1 MTSYADVVN
10 HWLNYKGGTAQCSSR
25 SLVQQDGTLW
35 YKRQRV
41 GLPFPPSIR
50 TPRKT
55 KNGCRMT
62 PVARMSEDSIYLMGQ
77 GAPWYW
83 RVADFGCQ
91 LDRTSGEITSPLK
104 SERTIAYGYLVGLL
118 GHVSEEGGYGAN
130 GLSVANP
137 RPDDSRKAVK
147 LPVVRCYRVEH
158 GGNFNQANH
167 DAFDYMI
174 SYSTKKLLRARKT
187 SKKQFHL
194 AMINLLIREANQFA
208 ETMNCDWS
216 FKLSSPVR
224 KVRFTME
231 LDK

>member
-1 MTSYADVVN
+1 MSSYADVVN
-10 HWLNYKGGTAQCSSR
+10 HWLNYKGGSAQCSSR

-41 GLPFPPSIR
+41 GLTFPPSIR

-62 PVARMSEDSIYLMGQ
+62 PIARLSEDRIYLMGQ
-77 GAPWYW
+77 GAPWFW
-83 RVADFGCQ
+83 RVADFGCE

-104 SERTIAYGYLVGLL
+104 SERTHGYGYLVDMLTLTRTG
-118 GHVSEEGGYGAN
+118 GRNADDEECA
-130 GLSVANP
+130 
-137 RPDDSRKAVK
+137 
-147 LPVVRCYRVEH
+147 LPPPIVRCYRVEH

-187 SKKQFHL
+187 SNKQFHL

-216 FKLSSPVR
+216 FKLSEPVR

>member
-10 HWLNYKGGTAQCSSR
+10 HWLNYKGGSAQCSSR

-35 YKRQRV
+35 YKRQRA
-41 GLPFPPSIR
+41 GLTFPPSIR

-62 PVARMSEDSIYLMGQ
+62 PVARLTEDRIYLMGQ
-77 GAPWYW
+77 GAPWFW

-91 LDRTSGEITSPLK
+91 LDRTTGEIVSSLN
-104 SERTIAYGYLVGLL
+104 SERTIAYGYLVGL
-118 GHVSEEGGYGAN
+118 
-130 GLSVANP
+130 VAHIMP
-137 RPDDSRKAVK
+137 IGDDGVATDDKHEAVK

-174 SYSTKKLLRARKT
+174 SYSTKKLLRAHKT

-194 AMINLLIREANQFA
+194 AMINLLINEANQFA
-208 ETMNCDWS
+208 EIMKCDWE
-216 FKLSSPVR
+216 FKLTDPVR
-224 KVRFTME
+224 KARFTME

>member
-10 HWLNYKGGTAQCSSR
+10 HWLNYKGGSAQCSSR
-25 SLVQQDGTLW
+25 SLVQQDGPLW
-35 YKRQRV
+35 YKRQRA
-41 GLPFPPSIR
+41 GLTFPPSIR

-62 PVARMSEDSIYLMGQ
+62 PIARLSEDRIYLMGE

-83 RVADFGCQ
+83 RIADFGCQ
-91 LDRTSGEITSPLK
+91 LDRTSGEITSPLT
-104 SERTIAYGYLVGLL
+104 SERTIAYGYLVDLL
-118 GHVSEEGGYGAN
+118 GRVNSLG
-130 GLSVANP
+130 VAT
-137 RPDDSRKAVK
+137 DDSLEAVK

-158 GGNFNQANH
+158 GGNFNQTNH

-216 FKLSSPVR
+216 FKLSEPVR

>member
-41 GLPFPPSIR
+41 GLTFPPSIR

-62 PVARMSEDSIYLMGQ
+62 PIARLSEDRIYLMGE

-83 RVADFGCQ
+83 RIADFGCQ
-91 LDRTSGEITSPLK
+91 LDRTSGEITSPLT
-104 SERTIAYGYLVGLL
+104 SERTIAYGYLVDLL
-118 GHVSEEGGYGAN
+118 GRVNSLG
-130 GLSVANP
+130 VAT
-137 RPDDSRKAVK
+137 DDSLEAVK

-158 GGNFNQANH
+158 GGNFNQTNH

-194 AMINLLIREANQFA
+194 AMISLLIREANQFA
-208 ETMNCDWS
+208 ETMKCDWS
-216 FKLSSPVR
+216 FKLSEPVR
-224 KVRFTME
+224 KARFTME

>member
-10 HWLNYKGGTAQCSSR
+10 HWLNYKGGSAQCSSR
-25 SLVQQDGTLW
+25 SLVQLDGTLW

-41 GLPFPPSIR
+41 GLTFPPSIR

-62 PVARMSEDSIYLMGQ
+62 PIARLSEDRIYLMGE
-77 GAPWYW
+77 GAPWFW

-104 SERTIAYGYLVGLL
+104 SERTQGYGYLVDLL
-118 GHVSEEGGYGAN
+118 GKEWVWGVDPVEDWTWG
-130 GLSVANP
+130 
-137 RPDDSRKAVK
+137 K
-147 LPVVRCYRVEH
+147 VVRCYRVEH

-216 FKLSSPVR
+216 FKLSEPVR

>member
-41 GLPFPPSIR
+41 GITFPPSIR

-104 SERTIAYGYLVGLL
+104 SERTQGYGYLVDLL
-118 GHVSEEGGYGAN
+118 GKDWVWGVDRSGTDAYGM
-130 GLSVANP
+130 
-137 RPDDSRKAVK
+137 VK
-147 LPVVRCYRVEH
+147 VVRCYRVEH
-158 GGNFNQANH
+158 GGNFNQTNH
-167 DAFDYMI
+167 EAFDYMI

-216 FKLSSPVR
+216 FKLSEPVR

>member
-1 MTSYADVVN
+1 MTSYLDVVN
-10 HWLNYKGGTAQCSSR
+10 HWLNYEEGSAQCSSR

-41 GLPFPPSIR
+41 GLTFPPTIR

-55 KNGCRMT
+55 NNGCRMT
-62 PVARMSEDSIYLMGQ
+62 PVARLSENRIYLMGE

-83 RVADFGCQ
+83 RIADFGCQ
-91 LDRTSGEITSPLK
+91 LDRTSGEITSPLT
-104 SERTIAYGYLVGLL
+104 SERTHGYGYLVNILTTIPKDCTP
-118 GHVSEEGGYGAN
+118 
-130 GLSVANP
+130 LSVRDACQTQ
-137 RPDDSRKAVK
+137 RE
-147 LPVVRCYRVEH
+147 VVRCYRVEH

-187 SKKQFHL
+187 SNKQFHL

-216 FKLSSPVR
+216 FKLSEPVR

>member
-10 HWLNYKGGTAQCSSR
+10 HWLNYKGGSAQCSSR

-41 GLPFPPSIR
+41 GLTFPPSIR

-104 SERTIAYGYLVGLL
+104 SERTLSYGYLVGML
-118 GHVSEEGGYGAN
+118 GVDPVEDWTWG
-130 GLSVANP
+130 
-137 RPDDSRKAVK
+137 K
-147 LPVVRCYRVEH
+147 VVRCYRVEH

-174 SYSTKKLLRARKT
+174 SYSTKKLLRAHKT

-194 AMINLLIREANQFA
+194 AMINLLIREANQFG

-216 FKLSSPVR
+216 FKLSEPVR

>member
-41 GLPFPPSIR
+41 GLTFPPSIR

-62 PVARMSEDSIYLMGQ
+62 PIARLSEDRIYLMGE

-83 RVADFGCQ
+83 RIADFGCQ
-91 LDRTSGEITSPLK
+91 LDRTSGEITSPLT
-104 SERTIAYGYLVGLL
+104 SERTIAYGYLVDLL
-118 GHVSEEGGYGAN
+118 GRVNSLG
-130 GLSVANP
+130 VAT
-137 RPDDSRKAVK
+137 DDSRKAVK

-158 GGNFNQANH
+158 GGNFNQTNH

-216 FKLSSPVR
+216 FKLSEPVR

>member
-10 HWLNYKGGTAQCSSR
+10 HWLNYKGGSAQCSSR

-41 GLPFPPSIR
+41 GLTFPPSIR

-62 PVARMSEDSIYLMGQ
+62 PIARLSEDRIYLMGE
-77 GAPWYW
+77 GAPWFW

-91 LDRTSGEITSPLK
+91 LDRTSGEITSPLT
-104 SERTIAYGYLVGLL
+104 SERTIAYGYLVDLL
-118 GHVSEEGGYGAN
+118 GRVNVLG
-130 GLSVANP
+130 VAT
-137 RPDDSRKAVK
+137 DDSLEAVK

-187 SKKQFHL
+187 SNKQFHL
-194 AMINLLIREANQFA
+194 AMIKLLIREANQFA

-216 FKLSSPVR
+216 FKLSEPVR

>member
-10 HWLNYKGGTAQCSSR
+10 HWLNYKGGSAQCSSR

-41 GLPFPPSIR
+41 GITFPPSIR

-55 KNGCRMT
+55 NNGCRMT
-62 PVARMSEDSIYLMGQ
+62 PIARLSEDRIYLMGE
-77 GAPWYW
+77 GAPWFW

-91 LDRTSGEITSPLK
+91 LDRTSGEITSSILN
-104 SERTIAYGYLVGLL
+104 ERTHAYGYLVNMLTL
-118 GHVSEEGGYGAN
+118 TTTGGWQPHN
-130 GLSVANP
+130 RECEVP
-137 RPDDSRKAVK
+137 
-147 LPVVRCYRVEH
+147 LPLVRCYRVEH
-158 GGNFNQANH
+158 GGNFNQSNH

-174 SYSTKKLLRARKT
+174 SYSTKKLLRAHKT
-187 SKKQFHL
+187 SKKEFHL
-194 AMINLLIREANQFA
+194 AMISLLIKEANQFA
-208 ETMNCDWS
+208 EIMNCDWS
-216 FKLSSPVR
+216 FKLSEPVR

>member
-10 HWLNYKGGTAQCSSR
+10 HWLNYTGGTAQCSSR
-25 SLVQQDGTLW
+25 SLVQHDGTLW

-41 GLPFPPSIR
+41 GLTFPPSIR

-55 KNGCRMT
+55 KNGCQMT
-62 PVARMSEDSIYLMGQ
+62 PIARMSETRIYLMGE

-83 RVADFGCQ
+83 RIADFGCY
-91 LDRTSGEITSPLK
+91 LDRTTEEIASDAL
-104 SERTIAYGYLVGLL
+104 SERTNSYGYLSRLL
-118 GHVSEEGGYGAN
+118 TLTQPSRRDRQRD
-130 GLSVANP
+130 LSTYALEYNC
-137 RPDDSRKAVK
+137 AE

-194 AMINLLIREANQFA
+194 AMINLLIKEANQFA
-208 ETMNCDWS
+208 ETMKCDWS
-216 FKLSSPVR
+216 FKLTEPVR

>member
-25 SLVQQDGTLW
+25 SRVQQDGTLW

-41 GLPFPPSIR
+41 GLTFPPSIR

-62 PVARMSEDSIYLMGQ
+62 PIARLSEDRIYLMGE

-83 RVADFGCQ
+83 RIADFGCQ
-91 LDRTSGEITSPLK
+91 LDRTSGEITSPLT
-104 SERTIAYGYLVGLL
+104 SERTIAYGYLVDLL
-118 GHVSEEGGYGAN
+118 GRVNSLG
-130 GLSVANP
+130 VAT
-137 RPDDSRKAVK
+137 DDSLEAVK

-158 GGNFNQANH
+158 GGNFNQTNH

-194 AMINLLIREANQFA
+194 AMISLLIREANQFA
-208 ETMNCDWS
+208 ETMKCDWS
-216 FKLSSPVR
+216 FKLSEPVR
-224 KVRFTME
+224 KARFTME

>member
-10 HWLNYKGGTAQCSSR
+10 HWLNYKGGSAQCSSR

-41 GLPFPPSIR
+41 GLTFPPSIR

-104 SERTIAYGYLVGLL
+104 SERTLAYGYLVGML
-118 GHVSEEGGYGAN
+118 GVDPVEDWTWG
-130 GLSVANP
+130 
-137 RPDDSRKAVK
+137 K
-147 LPVVRCYRVEH
+147 VVRCYRVEH

-174 SYSTKKLLRARKT
+174 SYSTKKLLRAHKT
-187 SKKQFHL
+187 SKKEFHL

-216 FKLSSPVR
+216 FKLSEPVR

>member
-10 HWLNYKGGTAQCSSR
+10 HWLNYKGGSAQCSSR

-41 GLPFPPSIR
+41 GLTFPPSIR

-104 SERTIAYGYLVGLL
+104 SERTLAYGYLVGML
-118 GHVSEEGGYGAN
+118 GVDPVEDWTWG
-130 GLSVANP
+130 
-137 RPDDSRKAVK
+137 K
-147 LPVVRCYRVEH
+147 VVRCYRVEH

-167 DAFDYMI
+167 DAFDHMI
-174 SYSTKKLLRARKT
+174 SYSTKKLLRAHKT

-216 FKLSSPVR
+216 FKLSEPVR

>member
-10 HWLNYKGGTAQCSSR
+10 HWLNYKGGSAQCSSR

-41 GLPFPPSIR
+41 GLTFPPSIR

-62 PVARMSEDSIYLMGQ
+62 PIARLSEDRIYLMGE

-83 RVADFGCQ
+83 RIADFGCQ
-91 LDRTSGEITSPLK
+91 LDRTSGEITSPLT
-104 SERTIAYGYLVGLL
+104 SERTIAYGYLVDLL
-118 GHVSEEGGYGAN
+118 GRVNSLG
-130 GLSVANP
+130 VAT
-137 RPDDSRKAVK
+137 DDSLEAVK

-158 GGNFNQANH
+158 GGNFNQTNH

-194 AMINLLIREANQFA
+194 AMISLLIREANQFA
-208 ETMNCDWS
+208 ETMKCDWS
-216 FKLSSPVR
+216 FKLSEPVR
-224 KVRFTME
+224 KARFTME

>member
-1 MTSYADVVN
+1 MTSYLDVVN
-10 HWLNYKGGTAQCSSR
+10 HWLNYEEGSAQCSSR

-41 GLPFPPSIR
+41 GLTFPPSIR

-62 PVARMSEDSIYLMGQ
+62 PIARLSENRIYLMGE

-83 RVADFGCQ
+83 RIADFGCQ
-91 LDRTSGEITSPLK
+91 LDRTSGEITSPLT
-104 SERTIAYGYLVGLL
+104 SERTHGYGYLVNILTTIPKDCTP
-118 GHVSEEGGYGAN
+118 
-130 GLSVANP
+130 LSVRDACQTQ
-137 RPDDSRKAVK
+137 RE
-147 LPVVRCYRVEH
+147 VVRCYRVEH

-187 SKKQFHL
+187 SNKQFHL
-194 AMINLLIREANQFA
+194 AMIKLLIREANQFA

-216 FKLSSPVR
+216 FKLSEPVR

>member
-10 HWLNYKGGTAQCSSR
+10 HWLNYKGGSAQCSSR

-41 GLPFPPSIR
+41 GLTFPPSIR

-104 SERTIAYGYLVGLL
+104 SERTLSYGYLVGVL
-118 GHVSEEGGYGAN
+118 GKDWTWG
-130 GLSVANP
+130 
-137 RPDDSRKAVK
+137 K
-147 LPVVRCYRVEH
+147 VVRCYRVEH

-174 SYSTKKLLRARKT
+174 SYSTKKLLRAHKT
-187 SKKQFHL
+187 SKKEFHL

-208 ETMNCDWS
+208 ETMKCDWS
-216 FKLSSPVR
+216 FKLSEPVR